1 MTLPLS
7 YSRSFNSKI
16 EAQNSKLRNGFRT
29 SIIDFETG
37 GQGRIRTPVARKER
51 QIYSLLPLPTRPP
64 VRIQI
69 SKSQRA
75 NAGPLLPS
83 IVFSFTLCQKSIAC
97 TWPVDRRRP
106 EHL

>member
-16 EAQNSKLRNGFRT
+16 EAQNPKLRNGFRT

-69 SKSQRA
+69 SKSQREMRV
-75 NAGPLLPS
+75 L
-83 IVFSFTLCQKSIAC
+83 FSLQSSSLSRCARKA
-97 TWPVDRRRP
+97 
-106 EHL
+106 